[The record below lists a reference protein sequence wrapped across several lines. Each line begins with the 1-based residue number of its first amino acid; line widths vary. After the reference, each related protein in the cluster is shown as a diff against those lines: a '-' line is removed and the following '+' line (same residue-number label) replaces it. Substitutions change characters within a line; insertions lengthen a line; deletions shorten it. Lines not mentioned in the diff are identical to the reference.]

1 MGHRN
6 RALGGQRL
14 YSVPQLLGFEG
25 LEHGAPDNP
34 YPHPF
39 P

>member
-6 RALGGQRL
+6 RALGVSRL
-14 YSVPQLLGFEG
+14 YQVPQKLGHRG
-25 LEHGAPDNP
+25 LARNEPDNP